1 MNNFLKKVI
10 AQSPDDLQIIS
21 AICAES
27 KVKISDI
34 KYLPSTKIFL
44 LSVLRIDKETDSS
57 KPINSVI
64 KFEFIES
71 SKSKNINQSN
81 VDFTFEL
88 LAIDIFNRDQISF
101 NPSSSKIQANFD
113 RTQLIRV
120 ITNLLKNAFQA
131 IPEDRNPEIDVNIY
145 EKDNEVNISISDNG
159 YGISKMDMEKIF
171 EPSFTTKSS
180 GMGLGL
186 SMIKSIIT
194 AYNGSISFTSKSN
207 VGTTF
212 NITFPKK

>member
-44 LSVLRIDKETDSS
+44 LSVLRIDKETNSS
-57 KPINSVI
+57 KTINSVV

-81 VDFTFEL
+81 ADLTLEL
-88 LAIDIFNRDQISF
+88 FAIDIFKKKENFEIVLLF
-101 NPSSSKIQANFD
+101 SKNGI
-113 RTQLIRV
+113 
-120 ITNLLKNAFQA
+120 ITLST
-131 IPEDRNPEIDVNIY
+131 EVIDVTL
-145 EKDNEVNISISDNG
+145 EDQ
-159 YGISKMDMEKIF
+159 KI
-171 EPSFTTKSS
+171 E
-180 GMGLGL
+180 
-186 SMIKSIIT
+186 
-194 AYNGSISFTSKSN
+194 NDKSN
-207 VGTTF
+207 
-212 NITFPKK
+212 

>member
-10 AQSPDDLQIIS
+10 AQSPDDLQVIS

-44 LSVLRIDKETDSS
+44 LSVLRIDKETDSR

-81 VDFTFEL
+81 VDLTLEL
-88 LAIDIFNRDQISF
+88 LAIDIFKKKENFEIVLLF
-101 NPSSSKIQANFD
+101 SKNGI
-113 RTQLIRV
+113 
-120 ITNLLKNAFQA
+120 ITLST
-131 IPEDRNPEIDVNIY
+131 EVIDVTL
-145 EKDNEVNISISDNG
+145 EDQ
-159 YGISKMDMEKIF
+159 KI
-171 EPSFTTKSS
+171 E
-180 GMGLGL
+180 
-186 SMIKSIIT
+186 
-194 AYNGSISFTSKSN
+194 NDKSN
-207 VGTTF
+207 
-212 NITFPKK
+212 KL

>member
-1 MNNFLKKVI
+1 MNSFLKKVI

-44 LSVLRIDKETDSS
+44 LSVLRIDKETDSN

-81 VDFTFEL
+81 PDLTLEL
-88 LAIDIFNRDQISF
+88 FAIDIFKKKENFEIVLLF
-101 NPSSSKIQANFD
+101 SKNGI
-113 RTQLIRV
+113 
-120 ITNLLKNAFQA
+120 ITLST
-131 IPEDRNPEIDVNIY
+131 EVIDVTL
-145 EKDNEVNISISDNG
+145 EDQ
-159 YGISKMDMEKIF
+159 KI
-171 EPSFTTKSS
+171 E
-180 GMGLGL
+180 
-186 SMIKSIIT
+186 
-194 AYNGSISFTSKSN
+194 NDKSN
-207 VGTTF
+207 
-212 NITFPKK
+212 

>member
-44 LSVLRIDKETDSS
+44 LSVLRMDKETANG
-57 KPINSVI
+57 KPINSVV

-81 VDFTFEL
+81 TDLTLEL
-88 LAIDIFNRDQISF
+88 FAIDIFKKKENFEIVLLF
-101 NPSSSKIQANFD
+101 SKNGI
-113 RTQLIRV
+113 
-120 ITNLLKNAFQA
+120 ITLST
-131 IPEDRNPEIDVNIY
+131 EVIDVTL
-145 EKDNEVNISISDNG
+145 EDQ
-159 YGISKMDMEKIF
+159 KI
-171 EPSFTTKSS
+171 E
-180 GMGLGL
+180 
-186 SMIKSIIT
+186 
-194 AYNGSISFTSKSN
+194 NDKSN
-207 VGTTF
+207 
-212 NITFPKK
+212 

>member
-44 LSVLRIDKETDSS
+44 LSVLRIDKETDSGKS
-57 KPINSVI
+57 INSFV

-81 VDFTFEL
+81 EDLILEL
-88 LAIDIFNRDQISF
+88 FAIDIFKKKENFEILLLF
-101 NPSSSKIQANFD
+101 SKNGI
-113 RTQLIRV
+113 
-120 ITNLLKNAFQA
+120 ITLSTE
-131 IPEDRNPEIDVNIY
+131 IIDVTL
-145 EKDNEVNISISDNG
+145 EDQ
-159 YGISKMDMEKIF
+159 KI
-171 EPSFTTKSS
+171 K
-180 GMGLGL
+180 
-186 SMIKSIIT
+186 
-194 AYNGSISFTSKSN
+194 ND
-207 VGTTF
+207 
-212 NITFPKK
+212 

>member
-44 LSVLRIDKETDSS
+44 LSILRIDKETDIG
-57 KPINSVI
+57 KPINSVL

-81 VDFTFEL
+81 PDLTLEL
-88 LAIDIFNRDQISF
+88 FAIDIF
-101 NPSSSKIQANFD
+101 KKKENFE
-113 RTQLIRV
+113 IV
-120 ITNLLKNAFQA
+120 LLFSKNA
-131 IPEDRNPEIDVNIY
+131 IITLSTEVIDVTL
-145 EKDNEVNISISDNG
+145 EDQ
-159 YGISKMDMEKIF
+159 KI
-171 EPSFTTKSS
+171 K
-180 GMGLGL
+180 
-186 SMIKSIIT
+186 
-194 AYNGSISFTSKSN
+194 ND
-207 VGTTF
+207 
-212 NITFPKK
+212 